1 MIGIYF
7 SSISFGNEI
16 EQQKFLEDTHTY
28 FYNFRKKQ
36 ARFSFLTGTVAMGAA
51 SLVSDDR
58 AKSDFFIIGFTEI
71 IVGLIHT
78 SFKTDPER
86 IVERANKNE
95 IRPIQAI
102 KELNY
107 SLKKLNDRLKFTR
120 WVSSGFLIVNLG
132 LMAKQ
137 NSGFSGVYLMGVTTF
152 RQLELKKR
160 VEKTLALHQQ
170 KTVQLQ
176 FEPTLTETR
185 LALRMNF

>member
-1 MIGIYF
+1 MISIYF
-7 SSISFGNEI
+7 SSISFGNDI

-36 ARFSFLTGTVAMGAA
+36 ARFSFLTGTLAMGAA

-71 IVGLIHT
+71 IAGLIHT

-95 IRPIQAI
+95 IEPIQSI

-107 SLKKLNDRLKFTR
+107 SLKKLNNRLKFTR
-120 WVSSGFLIVNLG
+120 WASSGFLIVNLG
-132 LMAKQ
+132 LMVSKQ
-137 NSGFSGVYLMGVTTF
+137 KKWTGVYLMGMNYF
-152 RQLELKKR
+152 RLLELEKR
-160 VEKTLALHQQ
+160 AEKTLASQQQ
-170 KTVQLQ
+170 KTVRLQ